1 MSEVKF
7 LTGGKVHL
15 RPMEPSDL
23 PHVRKWVNDPE
34 IRRLIGEIRP
44 KSMPDA
50 AKWLNGTYD
59 DKNRVWFTVV
69 LNDKDRVIGEAGL
82 LRIFHPWRTAD
93 ASMIIGEKDTWN
105 KGYGT
110 EAMRLLLNYAFGT
123 LNLHRVAIG
132 VFDFNETAVRF
143 YEKCGFKREGAQ
155 RHGYYCDGRYHD
167 VIMMSI
173 LEDEF
178 REREAKGA

>member
-1 MSEVKF
+1 MTDVRF
-7 LTGGKVHL
+7 LVGGKVCL

-34 IRRLIGEIRP
+34 TRRLIGEIRP
-44 KSMPDA
+44 KSMADA
-50 AKWLNGTYD
+50 ADWLQEVYKD
-59 DKNRVWFTVV
+59 QNRAWFTVV
-69 LNDKDRVIGEAGL
+69 LNEGDRVIGEAGL
-82 LRIFHPWRTAD
+82 LRISHSWRTAD
-93 ASMIIGEKDTWN
+93 ASMIIGEKDAWN

-110 EAMRLLLNYAFGT
+110 EAMHLLLNYAFGT

-132 VFDFNETAVRF
+132 VFDFNEAAVRF

-155 RHGYYCDGRYHD
+155 RHGYYCDGRYYD

-173 LEDEF
+173 LEGEF
-178 REREAKGA
+178 RERETKGA